1 MTTISRRVLFG
12 KLGLIPFKAL
22 ESAAAFAK
30 LRGNPYIEIAHWLH
44 QLWQLPNSDLHCMA
58 AHWKFDAA
66 QLEKELI
73 YALSKFPDGAS
84 HISDFSAHLDLAVE
98 RGWIFASLNVAE
110 PRIRTAWLLLA
121 MLEQA
126 ELRKLLLNISIQF
139 QRISLPVEMG
149 EVTELLKHSCENTDV
164 AQDSSGLPA
173 AVPGETSLALSDQDK
188 GSQSA
193 LTKYCTDLTALAR
206 SGKIDPVVGREKEIR
221 TLTDI
226 LLRRRQN
233 NPLLTGDAGVG
244 KTAVVEG
251 LAHAIVSADVPPP
264 LLQVRL
270 LSLDVGALLAGASM
284 RGEFEA
290 RLKSVLKEADNA
302 VHPVILFVDEIHTLV
317 GAGGQAGT
325 GDAAN
330 LLKPALARGNLR
342 TIGATTWSEYKKHIE
357 KDPALTRRFQ
367 VLQIMEPELSKAIS
381 MVRGLVPVFMR
392 HHQVEILDEAV
403 CAAVTLSQRYLP
415 SRQLPDKAISLLDTA
430 CARVAMSLHTPPSE
444 VVQLRQHQQVL
455 MAEYA
460 QHLREAQLG
469 QSNTAS
475 LQRVTQELSETDAKL
490 SERETHWKAELILV
504 RLLLE
509 TRDSLLKHNK
519 QLDNTLDNTLYVNS
533 DAYSEVADAGFKN
546 AQQLSLKKIAE
557 IQAELSSLRGEDTCI
572 YAQVDESVIAAIV
585 AEWTGIPVGRM
596 VRDEVSAVMEL
607 AAQLEKR
614 VVGQT
619 VAIRHITER
628 IKTSRA
634 RLSDPQKPVGCF
646 LLVGPSGVGKTET
659 ALALAQAVY
668 GGEHNLITIN
678 MSEYQ
683 EAHTVSS
690 LKGAPPGYVGYGEGG
705 VLTEAVRRRPYSVIL
720 LDEIEKAHPDVHEVF
735 FQVFD
740 KGWMEDGEGRVIDFK
755 NTLILLTSNV
765 GSELIAQLCDNSD
778 QLPSFEAISQ
788 ALQQILQQVFP
799 VAFLGRLKTIP
810 YLPLDETDLAKIVTL
825 QLEKVVARMKE
836 QHDIVFA
843 YTTSAVARIA
853 AQCGTHNTGARRIA
867 QYIEQNL
874 LSQIAHIWLQAS
886 QDKKEIFSIYLDTG
900 SQQSAGEFQAKS
912 QTDSQTDSET
922 DSKTHPHITSVGNN
936 SDLYLKTFFNGR

>member
-1 MTTISRRVLFG
+1 MVSISRRVLFG
-12 KLGLIPFKAL
+12 KLGIVPFKAL

-30 LRGNPYIEIAHWLH
+30 LRGNPYIEVVHWLH
-44 QLWQLPNSDLHCMA
+44 QLWQLSSSDLHCVVT
-58 AHWKFDAA
+58 HWKLDAA

-73 YALSKFPDGAS
+73 HALSRLPDGAS
-84 HISDFSAHLDLAVE
+84 HLSDFSAHIELAVE
-98 RGWIFASLNVAE
+98 RGWIFASLNMADQRV
-110 PRIRTAWLLLA
+110 RSAWLLFA
-121 MLEQA
+121 MLEHT
-126 ELRKLLLNISIQF
+126 ELRRVLLNISVQF
-139 QRISLPVEMG
+139 QRIVLPVDIG
-149 EVTELLKHSCENTDV
+149 ELTAALQHSCENADL

-173 AVPGETSLALSDQDK
+173 ATPGEASQALPEHES
-188 GSQSA
+188 GAQSA
-193 LTKYCTDLTALAR
+193 LAKYCTDLTALAR
-206 SGKIDPVVGREKEIR
+206 SGKIDPVVGREYEIR

-251 LAHAIVSADVPPP
+251 LACAIVSADVPPP

-302 VHPVILFVDEIHTLV
+302 AHPVILFVDEIHTLV

-330 LLKPALARGNLR
+330 LLKPALARGKLR

-367 VLQIMEPELSKAIS
+367 VLQVMEPELSAAIS

-403 CAAVTLSQRYLP
+403 RAAVTLSHRYIP

-430 CARVAMSLHTPPSE
+430 CARVAMSLHTPPSDI
-444 VVQLRQHQQVL
+444 VHLRQQQQVL

-469 QSNTAS
+469 QSNAAS
-475 LQRVTQELSETDAKL
+475 LQQVTRALSETDAKL
-490 SERETHWKAELILV
+490 SERESHWKSELALV
-504 RLLLE
+504 QRLQQTRETLLKE
-509 TRDSLLKHNK
+509 NSQQDDSLYSRSENELGQADTDITELQQWKRK
-519 QLDNTLDNTLYVNS
+519 QL
-533 DAYSEVADAGFKN
+533 
-546 AQQLSLKKIAE
+546 AE
-557 IQAELSSLRGEDTCI
+557 IQNELLNLQGENACI

-585 AEWTGIPVGRM
+585 ADWTGIPVGRM

-607 AAQLEKR
+607 AEQLEKR

-619 VAIRHITER
+619 AAISQITER
-628 IKTSRA
+628 IKTARA
-634 RLSDPQKPVGCF
+634 RLSDPEKPLACF

-690 LKGAPPGYVGYGEGG
+690 LKGSPPGYVGYGEGG

-765 GSELIAQLCDNSD
+765 GSDLIEKLCEDSD
-778 QLPSFEAISQ
+778 HLPSIDTISQ
-788 ALQQILQQVFP
+788 ALQQTLQQVFP

-810 YLPLDETDLAKIVTL
+810 YLPLAESELAKIVRL
-825 QLEKVVARMKE
+825 QLEKVVARMRE
-836 QHDIVFA
+836 QHDIAFT
-843 YTTSAVARIA
+843 YSPSAVTRIVT
-853 AQCGTHNTGARRIA
+853 QCGTHNTGARRIA

-874 LSQIAHIWLQAS
+874 LSQLAQIWLQAS
-886 QDKKEIFSIYLDTG
+886 QDKQGIFSIHLDIG
-900 SQQSAGEFQAKS
+900 SQLSTGEFK
-912 QTDSQTDSET
+912 TDSQTDYQT
-922 DSKTHPHITSVGNN
+922 DSGANSEAYPHITPVGNN
-936 SDLYLKTFFNGR
+936 TDLYLKTFTKGR